1 MRLLTLIFVF
11 VLLFDPT
18 IAFSEN
24 SPRQNNAVYKKALR
38 DYEKGRY
45 EKARLRLET
54 IVINRN
60 LSWDFVPV
68 SWGSPK
74 QYPRNWRKA
83 FALLAH
89 IYEHGQGIEPN
100 SNLAKQLYL
109 SALGYI
115 GDKTLDWD
123 SKSSERP
130 IYDVSRAPEAAFGLC
145 HQAVTFAEVI
155 RYCRA
160 FKHAKNADAL
170 ADNIKRTLALDK
182 LAGFVNVEDA
192 NLRLARAL
200 VLADGA
206 MAREILNSGISPNF
220 QFSVT
225 EYRIDAVG
233 DENETS
239 TPLWYAAQSRQVDMF
254 ELLLRVG
261 ADPNITPVPR
271 EQRTLLRE
279 LWVRRDPYSGKRL
292 ALDLLDPLLEH
303 GYVVNMDVINSV
315 RGYGMDEERVEE
327 FYDFLDLLP
336 PPIASE
342 ARREEDARWR
352 AFEEKKREEA
362 LQREP
367 ERKTDLNHLIGMRLC
382 MSSGSFTY
390 VGFVEGS
397 ANGKIQVRI
406 SYSVYTN
413 MPEYLGPTV
422 QDRIIWDYPNNW
434 TYCNY

>member
-1 MRLLTLIFVF
+1 MRLLTLILAFAF
-11 VLLFDPT
+11 LFDPT
-18 IAFSEN
+18 VAFSEN
-24 SPRQNNAVYKKALR
+24 SPRQDNAVYKKALR

-74 QYPRNWRKA
+74 QYPQNWRKA

-89 IYEHGQGIEPN
+89 IYENGQGIEPN
-100 SNLAKQLYL
+100 SDLAKQLYL

-115 GDKTLDWD
+115 DDKTLDWD
-123 SKSSERP
+123 STSGERP

-145 HQAVTFAEVI
+145 NQAVTFAEVI

-170 ADNIKRTLALDK
+170 ADNIKRTFALDK
-182 LAGFVNVEDA
+182 LADFVNVEDA

-200 VLADGA
+200 VLADGT
-206 MAREILNSGISPNF
+206 MARDILKSGISPDF

-225 EYRIDAVG
+225 EYKFDAVER
-233 DENETS
+233 ENETS

-261 ADPNITPVPR
+261 ANPNIAPVPR
-271 EQRTLLRE
+271 DGRTLLRE
-279 LWVRRDPYSGKRL
+279 LWVRRDPYSGRRL
-292 ALDLLDPLLEH
+292 ALDLLEPLLEQ
-303 GYVVNMDVINSV
+303 GYVVNMEVVNSV
-315 RGYGMDEERVEE
+315 RGYGMDEGRAEE
-327 FYDFLDLLP
+327 FYGFLDLLP

-342 ARREEDARWR
+342 ARRAEDERWR
-352 AFEEKKREEA
+352 AFEEKKRKET

-367 ERKTDLNHLIGMRLC
+367 ERKTELNHLIGMRLC

-397 ANGKIQVRI
+397 ANGKIQIRI
-406 SYSVYTN
+406 SYSVYTKK
-413 MPEYLGPTV
+413 PEYLGPTV
-422 QDRIIWDYPNNW
+422 QDQIIWDYPSNW
-434 TYCNY
+434 TYCNF